1 MSKTYHLM
9 AYNKDA
15 DTYDELMAG
24 TFRDVMEA
32 AQELLYFLKSDTLC
46 NSKWEPY
53 DWLEIWATYMD
64 CNGHDYQI
72 LISKED
78 KE

>member
-1 MSKTYHLM
+1 MSKAYHLM

-46 NSKWEPY
+46 NLKWEPY
-53 DWLEIWATYMD
+53 DWLEIWAANTDRNEHD
-64 CNGHDYQI
+64 CRI

-78 KE
+78 

>member
-1 MSKTYHLM
+1 MSKAYHLM

-46 NSKWEPY
+46 NLKWEPY
-53 DWLEIWATYMD
+53 DWLEIWAADTDRNERD
-64 CNGHDYQI
+64 CRI

>member
-32 AQELLYFLKSDTLC
+32 AQELLYFLKATLC
-46 NSKWEPY
+46 A
-53 DWLEIWATYMD
+53 I
-64 CNGHDYQI
+64 
-72 LISKED
+72 
-78 KE
+78 